1 MRRRLTICIAA
12 LGMMAVAAEPT
23 ITVSAQQRYPWNGLV
38 DVNVSFEGN
47 VGETYRVELSAI
59 DRAGG
64 TNLAV
69 ATVWRDGA
77 EGMVGNPVDVPAPG
91 THRLVWDA
99 AADLPAGF
107 VADRVVL
114 SAKLLNPIWTFESI
128 PAVNPSDVWAPETVY
143 HDVQTVASYGEIED
157 HAPVV
162 RCLTDEWH
170 LEDTLGANVV
180 FSGASMGLRSDY
192 YQTERRG
199 VYHPIVLYT
208 WSDSIVRTR
217 FVTLDYET
225 GVVAYDNAYPYN
237 DNPKSYDARIF
248 SLKGDDRLYAVVA
261 RAGYHA
267 VVKSANSDI
276 SSFLLNNRWSDDE
289 TGSAVCSYFPKG
301 IPFTDASKTMV
312 LADLGKDSHAGIFFC
327 GVAGTDRKQAVV
339 LGGGGPKVV
348 TNSVYSCM
356 KNPTG
361 RYVVPMLDG
370 ENYFTVGHGNSDTN
384 LVQFHRLFTGHFAQF
399 NNESFDLGHRY
410 REDWPTGYD
419 SWPQAD
425 KSARNLNWVR
435 EPSVAYSKGVAMP
448 DGRRIFL
455 GGAGR
460 DADGKVRMW
469 QDGTNVY
476 GHANYPAGH
485 PFESWARRDIT
496 CLLPNGKFCGVDEEL
511 GLVVVNPLTGE
522 MYVASDDPVFKK
534 GKMGCQL
541 LPNGKV
547 WIIPYDCEGREY
559 LAGTNMCGKL
569 YEVDFGFTKSFSL
582 SSLCSPYLKVAE
594 GDPEP
599 SGIKVG
605 LDPNGGEL
613 PGIYAQ
619 YYKGAN
625 PVYGTL
631 PTPTWTG
638 HTFSGWSTDGT
649 ASGAVTASTAVPRAG
664 IQLKAVW
671 TANTY
676 SVKFNANGG
685 SGSMS
690 NESFTYD
697 VAKTLTANAFK
708 RTGYAFS
715 GWATSA
721 TGAKAYNDKQSVSNL
736 SSTSGATVNLYAV
749 WTANAYSVKFNA
761 NTTGTTGSMSNE
773 SFSYGTAKA
782 LTANAFKKT
791 GYTFAGWATSVTGA
805 KAYNDKQTV
814 SNLTATANAVVDL
827 YGLWTTNR
835 YTVRYNKNATDATG
849 TMANQGF
856 PYDYEAGLR
865 AIAFART
872 GYTFAGWAT
881 SATGAKVYDNKQ
893 KVKNLSATN
902 GATVDLYAV
911 WTPITYSVKFN
922 ANGGSGTMSN
932 ESFTYGTAK
941 ALTANAFTRTGY
953 TFAGWATSATGAK
966 AYNDKQSVSNLS
978 SASGATVNL
987 YAVWTANAYSVTLD
1001 RQSGTGG
1008 SASATATYG
1017 SAMPSITVPTRT
1029 GYAFGGYYTAAN
1041 GGGTQ
1046 YYTAAGASARNWDK
1060 TAATT
1065 LYAKWAANTYAVTL
1079 DRQNGTGGS
1088 ASATATYGS
1097 AMPAITVPTR
1107 TGYAFGGYYTAANG
1121 GGTQYYTAAGAS
1133 ARNWD
1138 KTAAT
1143 TLYAKWAANTY
1154 AVTLDR
1160 QSGTGG
1166 STSATAT
1173 YGSAMPSITVPTRT
1187 GYAFGGYYIEAN
1199 GGGTQYYTAAGAS
1212 ARNWD
1217 KTAATTLYAKWTG
1230 NSYSVKFNKNASD
1243 ATGTMSN
1250 ESFTYGTAKALT
1262 ANAFARAGYAFAGWA
1277 TSASGAKVYNDKQ
1290 SVNNLTATAGGTVD
1304 LYAVWTTPLYMV
1316 IDLSSGSSSST
1327 YPVSYLASAPSGGWT
1342 DEYKTTKLVLRRIA
1356 AGTFTMGSPTGEIGR
1371 RYPNETQ
1378 HKVTLSKAYY
1388 IGVFEVTQRQWE
1400 LVMGNRPSYFS
1411 NASCYNTRPVE
1422 QISYNAIRGSSSG
1435 AGWPGSSNVDSTSFI
1450 GRVRA
1455 RTGMSQFDLP
1465 TEAQWEYACRAGTTT
1480 AVSNGM
1486 NLNNEEYDSR
1496 IDSVCWHYKDY
1507 TLATTSSGTGTT
1519 GTNPVGVLGANPWGL
1534 YDMHGNVWEWCL
1546 DWHATDLGTSAV
1558 TDPKGASTGT
1568 QRVIR
1573 SGAWECASYNCRSAR
1588 RGFEPPSR
1596 TKRSDSDSDGHFG
1609 FRLSCTP

>member
-1 MRRRLTICIAA
+1 MTQKFRLKRLFSVLTVA
-12 LGMMAVAAEPT
+12 L
-23 ITVSAQQRYPWNGLV
+23 TVSHASAMALTSVSARQRYPWNGKVNV
-38 DVNVSFEGN
+38 DVAFEGPADN
-47 VGETYRVELSAI
+47 AYRIELSAT
-59 DRAGG
+59 DRVGG
-64 TNLAV
+64 TNLTV
-69 ATVWRDGA
+69 TTVWRDGA
-77 EGMVGNPVDVPAPG
+77 EGVVGNPVDVPAPG

-99 AADLPAGF
+99 AADLPSGF
-107 VADRVVL
+107 VTDRVVL
-114 SAKLLNPIWTFESI
+114 SAKLLNPIWSFESI
-128 PAVNPSDVWAPETVY
+128 PAIDTSDVWAPETVY

-157 HAPVV
+157 HAPAI

-170 LEDTLGANVV
+170 LEDRLGANVV
-180 FSGASMGLRSDY
+180 FSGASMALRTPVAQHRIALSA
-192 YQTERRG
+192 
-199 VYHPIVLYT
+199 L
-208 WSDSIVRTR
+208 SDSANRGRV
-217 FVTLDYET
+217 VTLDYET
-225 GVVAYDNAYPYN
+225 GVIAYDNYYPYN
-237 DNPKSYDARIF
+237 DTTRPSDVRF
-248 SLKGDDRLYAVVA
+248 FTLKGDDRLYAVVA

-267 VVKSANSDI
+267 VVKSANTDLSAG
-276 SSFLLNNRWSDDE
+276 LLNNRWGDDE

-301 IPFTDASKTMV
+301 IPYSDAARTTILSS
-312 LADLGKDSHAGIFFC
+312 LDKDKHAGIFFC
-327 GVAGTDRKQAVV
+327 GVAGTDRKQTVY
-339 LGGGGPKVV
+339 LGGGSPKIA

-370 ENYFTVGHGNSDTN
+370 TNYFTVGHGREDPN
-384 LVQFHRLFTGHFAQF
+384 LVQFHRLFTGDFRQWWG
-399 NNESFDLGHRY
+399 ESFDLGGGY
-410 REDWPTGYD
+410 LGYD
-419 SWPQAD
+419 PNGWDERVQ
-425 KSARNLNWVR
+425 NWVR

-496 CLLPNGKFCGVDEEL
+496 CLLPNGKYCGVDEKL

-559 LAGTNMCGKL
+559 LAGTNLCGKL

-625 PVYGTL
+625 PKYGTL
-631 PTPTWTG
+631 PTPALTG
-638 HTFSGWSTDGT
+638 HTFRGWSTDGT
-649 ASGAVTASTAVPRAG
+649 AARVVAATASVPSLG
-664 IQLKAVW
+664 ILLKAAW
-671 TANTY
+671 QANTY
-676 SVKFNANGG
+676 TVKFNANGG
-685 SGSMS
+685 SGSMAD
-690 NESFTYD
+690 ESFSYNR
-697 VAKTLTANAFK
+697 AKALTANAFT
-708 RTGYAFS
+708 RTGYTFA

-721 TGAKAYNDKQSVSNL
+721 TGTVVYTNGQSVLNL
-736 SSTSGATVNLYAV
+736 TATANGTVDLYAKWTANTYAVTLDRQSGSGGSTSATATYGSAMPSITVPTRTGYAFGGYYTAANGGGTQYYTAAGASARNWDKTAATTLYAK
-749 WTANAYSVKFNA
+749 WTGNAYSVKFNA

-791 GYTFAGWATSVTGA
+791 GYTFAGWATSATGA

-941 ALTANAFTRTGY
+941 ALTANAFKRTGY

-966 AYNDKQSVSNLS
+966 VYNDKQSVSNLT
-978 SASGATVNL
+978 ATANGTVNL
-987 YAVWTANAYSVTLD
+987 YAVWTKALYMVLD
-1001 RQSGTGG
+1001 LSGG
-1008 SASATATYG
+1008 ASAT
-1017 SAMPSITVPTRT
+1017 S
-1029 GYAFGGYYTAAN
+1029 
-1041 GGGTQ
+1041 
-1046 YYTAAGASARNWDK
+1046 
-1060 TAATT
+1060 
-1065 LYAKWAANTYAVTL
+1065 
-1079 DRQNGTGGS
+1079 
-1088 ASATATYGS
+1088 
-1097 AMPAITVPTR
+1097 
-1107 TGYAFGGYYTAANG
+1107 
-1121 GGTQYYTAAGAS
+1121 
-1133 ARNWD
+1133 
-1138 KTAAT
+1138 
-1143 TLYAKWAANTY
+1143 
-1154 AVTLDR
+1154 
-1160 QSGTGG
+1160 
-1166 STSATAT
+1166 
-1173 YGSAMPSITVPTRT
+1173 
-1187 GYAFGGYYIEAN
+1187 
-1199 GGGTQYYTAAGAS
+1199 
-1212 ARNWD
+1212 
-1217 KTAATTLYAKWTG
+1217 
-1230 NSYSVKFNKNASD
+1230 
-1243 ATGTMSN
+1243 
-1250 ESFTYGTAKALT
+1250 
-1262 ANAFARAGYAFAGWA
+1262 
-1277 TSASGAKVYNDKQ
+1277 
-1290 SVNNLTATAGGTVD
+1290 
-1304 LYAVWTTPLYMV
+1304 
-1316 IDLSSGSSSST
+1316 
-1327 YPVSYLASAPSGGWT
+1327 YPVTYLSAVPSGGWT
-1342 DEYKTTKLVLRRIA
+1342 DEYKTTKLVLRRIT
-1356 AGTFTMGSPTGEIGR
+1356 AGTFTMGSPSGELGR
-1371 RYPNETQ
+1371 YDNETQ
-1378 HKVTLSKAYY
+1378 HSVTLTKDYF

-1400 LVMGNRPSYFS
+1400 LVMGDRPSYFS
-1411 NASCYNTRPVE
+1411 NATYYKTRPVE
-1422 QISYNAIRGSSSG
+1422 RVSYNAIRGSSASAG
-1435 AGWPGSSNVDSTSFI
+1435 AGWPGSSAVDSTSFI
-1450 GRVRA
+1450 GRVRT
-1455 RTGMSQFDLP
+1455 RTGMTQFDLP
-1465 TEAQWEYACRAGTTT
+1465 TEAQWEYACRAGTT
-1480 AVSNGM
+1480 AAFSNGI
-1486 NLNNEEYDSR
+1486 NLDNMWSEPR
-1496 IDSVCWHYKDY
+1496 IDSVCWHNQDY
-1507 TLATTSSGTGTT
+1507 AAASPSSGWGYGTDR
-1519 GTNPVGVLGANPWGL
+1519 VGDRAANPWGL

-1546 DWHATDLGTSAV
+1546 DWHTANLGTSAV
-1558 TDPKGASTGT
+1558 TDPKGPSSGT
-1568 QRVIR
+1568 HRVIR
-1573 SGAWECASYNCRSAR
+1573 SGAWECAPFNCRSAR
-1588 RGFEPPSR
+1588 RGYEPPSA
-1596 TKRSDSDSDGHFG
+1596 TKESDPADPNKVSDGHFG
-1609 FRLSCTP
+1609 FRLAITP